1 MQKHHFYHLSVKFSL
16 TVPLSVSTVF
26 HPGCQDTT
34 INATLVSGKF
44 VWEIVGSKFY
54 RKLKLCPLRRRLW
67 GKWREVCDGIWPNF
81 TIKFLTETLKE
92 NNFYNKCNIMK
103 LNWDLRWYWNKYVR
117 RYYDREKMA
126 ALGWIY
132 CAGGW
137 STMGRL
143 LGRMDRG
150 PESPGYGG
158 IIRKWNIGTTSICWQ
173 WQTEKF

>member
-1 MQKHHFYHLSVKFSL
+1 MQKHHFYPLSVKFSL
-16 TVPLSVSTVF
+16 PVPLSVSTSF
-26 HPGCQDTT
+26 HPGCQETT
-34 INATLVSGKF
+34 INASLVSRKF
-44 VWEIVGSKFY
+44 VWK
-54 RKLKLCPLRRRLW
+54 KLSEVNSIGNWSFALW
-67 GKWREVCDGIWPNF
+67 GEDCEESGAKCVMEFDRTLQLSFSPKLGKKTG
-81 TIKFLTETLKE
+81 TI
-92 NNFYNKCNIMK
+92 YNKCIIMK
-103 LNWDLRWYWNKYVR
+103 LNWDLRWSWNKYVR

-158 IIRKWNIGTTSICWQ
+158 IIQKWNIGTASICWQ
-173 WQTEKF
+173 W

>member
-1 MQKHHFYHLSVKFSL
+1 MPGYHNQCY
-16 TVPLSVSTVF
+16 
-26 HPGCQDTT
+26 PGVQ
-34 INATLVSGKF
+34 
-44 VWEIVGSKFY
+44 EIVWKIVWSKFY

-67 GKWREVCDGIWPNF
+67 GKWREVSDGIWPNF
-81 TIKFLTETLKE
+81 TIKFLTETLKITGTI
-92 NNFYNKCNIMK
+92 YNKCNIMK
-103 LNWDLRWYWNKYVR
+103 LNWDLRWSWNKYVW

-158 IIRKWNIGTTSICWQ
+158 IIQKWNIGTASICWQ